1 VHRSGASRYFR
12 RCAHALAHG
21 LAWTSLCLAAAPLPR
36 AHGDQLTLLPAV
48 QIESD
53 GSYFR
58 FVQDAPQVEPVQPPS
73 DPGITLSPR
82 EPSSDLLA
90 LLPDRFD
97 SIIESSSSPAPST
110 SQTGSESLV
119 SRYANDAGELLHN
132 SNSVQSVEVQRRSPV
147 SLDPRIRGYHVG
159 QIYMEADGAMWVPA
173 RQDLDTIVSKLDPST
188 IENVLVVPGPYG
200 VGMGPAHSFLNVTTT
215 ATPRYEGGFQA
226 HGRTGLNFRANGNQW
241 YGRQS
246 FYGGNDRLGFR
257 IGYGN
262 RNGVDYS
269 SGNGTDIPSSYLN
282 QDFVGNFGYDIN
294 PYQHL
299 EFGYNRLDQ
308 GVTEIPLQFFDIN
321 YLGTDGFNLR
331 WTDEH
336 PAGPWSKLLVQGW
349 NNRTRF
355 DGDTQE
361 KSNPSYEVMPRVER
375 VVESDLGVPAG
386 SVNLLGMTAGNVQST
401 GGRLATTFGEIED
414 VQLTIG
420 GDFRY
425 LQQSIAEQYI
435 TSSGI
440 PAVQAVID
448 ANNLAN
454 FGTNLPTS
462 FYRDPG
468 TFGEISLPMS
478 SFWRMSLGTRLD
490 WLSTSVRASDVRTD
504 TSLLPTTQLTQSD
517 TLYGFYL
524 TNDLQLDADWALRAG
539 FGYAQRPPT
548 LTERYSDGLFLAILQ
563 SGFTRVI
570 GDPSVSKE
578 RNWQL
583 DVSLTADYDSLRGRM
598 TFFNAWIID
607 YITMF
612 DDNVPDLTG
621 ARLVQF
627 VNTDLATL
635 IGCEMAIEYD
645 LSPNVT
651 PFATL
656 AYVDGRDRQ
665 INAPLP
671 GIAPMDTRLGLR
683 FHDPQ
688 SSGRYGFE
696 TGARIVDNQDRLGTI
711 RLAGN
716 IPTVVELPTP
726 GFTTFYLRAYAQAR
740 GGFNLVGGVD
750 NLFNKNYL
758 EHLDLR
764 LAAQPLGGFGPLQ
777 VLSPGITP
785 YVGIERVY

>member
-1 VHRSGASRYFR
+1 VAK
-12 RCAHALAHG
+12 
-21 LAWTSLCLAAAPLPR
+21 LCLTFWLTPSARAAE
-36 AHGDQLTLLPAV
+36 LTLLPAV
-48 QIESD
+48 QIEVD
-53 GSYFR
+53 GPYFR
-58 FVQDAPQVEPVQPPS
+58 LVQDAPQVEPVQPPS
-73 DPGITLSPR
+73 DPEITLSPR
-82 EPSSDLLA
+82 EPSSDLFA

-97 SIIESSSSPAPST
+97 SVVESSSSPAPST
-110 SQTGSESLV
+110 SQTGAESFV
-119 SRYANDAGELLHN
+119 SRYANDTGELLHN
-132 SNSVQSVEVQRRSPV
+132 SNSVQSVEVQRRSPI

-159 QIYMEADGAMWVPA
+159 QIYMDADGAMWVPA

-200 VGMGPAHSFLNVTTT
+200 VGMGPAHSFLNITTT
-215 ATPRYEGGFQA
+215 STPRYQGGFQA
-226 HGRTGLNFRANGNQW
+226 HGRTGVNFRANGNQW

-246 FYGGNDRLGFR
+246 FYGGNNRLGFR

-262 RNGVDYS
+262 RNGIDYT

-294 PYQHL
+294 RYQHI

-331 WTDEH
+331 WTDDN

-361 KSNPSYEVMPRVER
+361 KSNPSFEVMPRVER
-375 VVESDLGVPAG
+375 VLESDLGVPAG
-386 SVNLLGMTAGNVQST
+386 TVNLFGATAGHVQST
-401 GGRLATTFGEIED
+401 GGRVATTFGEIDD
-414 VQLTIG
+414 VQLTLG

-435 TSSGI
+435 TSSGV
-440 PAVQAVID
+440 PAVQAIID
-448 ANNLAN
+448 ANNIAT

-468 TFGEISLPMS
+468 TFGEFSFPVS
-478 SFWRMSLGTRLD
+478 PFWRMSLGTRVD
-490 WLSTSVRASDVRTD
+490 WLLTTVRASDVRSNS
-504 TSLLPTTQLTQSD
+504 SLPSPELTQSD
-517 TLYGFYL
+517 TLHGFYI
-524 TNDLQLDADWALRAG
+524 TNELQLDADWLLRAG
-539 FGYAQRPPT
+539 VGYAQRPPT

-570 GDPSVSKE
+570 GDPSIDKE
-578 RNWQL
+578 RNWQF
-583 DVSLTADYDSLRGRM
+583 DVSLTADYDALRGRI
-598 TFFNAWIID
+598 TFFNAWIND
-607 YITMF
+607 YITLF
-612 DDNVPDLTG
+612 DDNVNDLTG

-635 IGCEMAIEYD
+635 IGCEMALELD
-645 LSPNVT
+645 LNRYVT

-671 GIAPMDTRLGLR
+671 GIAPMDGRLGIRL
-683 FHDPQ
+683 HDAQ

-696 TGARIVDNQDRLGTI
+696 AGARIVDNQDRLGTI

-716 IPTVVELPTP
+716 VPTVVELPTP
-726 GFTTFYLRAYAQAR
+726 GFTTFYLRAYTQAR
-740 GGFNLVGGVD
+740 SGLNLVGGVD
-750 NLFNKNYL
+750 NLFDKNYL

-764 LAAQPLGGFGPLQ
+764 LAAQSLGGFGPLQ

-785 YVGIERVY
+785 YAGIEWVY